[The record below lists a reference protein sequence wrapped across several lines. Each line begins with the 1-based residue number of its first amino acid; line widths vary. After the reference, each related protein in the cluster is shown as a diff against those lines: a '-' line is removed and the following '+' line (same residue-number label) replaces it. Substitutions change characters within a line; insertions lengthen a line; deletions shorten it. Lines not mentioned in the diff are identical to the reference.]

1 MRPLRS
7 WIIYYTLVMDK
18 KIDSDAYYYQ
28 TQFPQDDSID
38 KIRVLLTRSLK
49 ASSHARE
56 KPYQALA
63 KLFLD
68 SNQHSKSI
76 MHLRKASIIDP
87 ETWDAWQDLVKT
99 LFLVGKDKQAFFYL
113 KKALIIHP
121 NVYNLHLI
129 LIDTLSKQN
138 KLEELDCFYRGIAE
152 LLPSKRLVGQLYFVA
167 AETLL
172 SSNKISQA
180 LSHYQKAVEMNPER
194 HSYAFKYGLALY
206 HGGQILEAIEQFE
219 HAYRIDQN
227 DKIAV
232 NNIAFLNYSLGK
244 VSNAIARFWY
254 ILDNNLEIH
263 TTYSNLIVVLHHI
276 KASEEEITPVR
287 NMFQPFITSH
297 GFVLRKLYNEE
308 LRLTELKLQSE
319 IDKETREFNTQKLQ
333 SLNYIL
339 SLLG

>member
-1 MRPLRS
+1 
-7 WIIYYTLVMDK
+7 MDQ

-28 TQFPQDDSID
+28 TQFLQDDSID

-49 ASSHARE
+49 TSSHTRE

-68 SNQHSKSI
+68 SNQHPKSI
-76 MHLRKASIIDP
+76 IPLRKATIVDP
-87 ETWDAWQDLVKT
+87 ETWDAWQDLVKA
-99 LFLVGKDKQAFFYL
+99 LLLIGKEKQAFFYL
-113 KKALIIHP
+113 QKALIIHP

-129 LIDTLSKQN
+129 LIDTLDKQN
-138 KLEELDCFYRGIAE
+138 KLEELDCFYQRITE
-152 LLPSKRLVGQLYFVA
+152 VLPSKRLGGQLYFAA

-172 SSNKISQA
+172 SLNKIPQA
-180 LSHYQKAVEMNPER
+180 LSNYRKAVELNPER
-194 HSYAFKYGLALY
+194 HSYTFKYGLALY
-206 HGGQILEAIEQFE
+206 HEGFIQEAIEQFE

-227 DKIAV
+227 DKIAI
-232 NNIAFLNYSLGK
+232 NNIAFLNYSLGR
-244 VSNAIARFWY
+244 VSNAIARFWS

-276 KASEEEITPVR
+276 QASEEEITPVR

-297 GFVLRKLYNEE
+297 GFLLRKLYNEE
-308 LRLTELKLQSE
+308 LRLTELKLHSK
-319 IDKETREFNTQKLQ
+319 IDEETREFNTQKLQ